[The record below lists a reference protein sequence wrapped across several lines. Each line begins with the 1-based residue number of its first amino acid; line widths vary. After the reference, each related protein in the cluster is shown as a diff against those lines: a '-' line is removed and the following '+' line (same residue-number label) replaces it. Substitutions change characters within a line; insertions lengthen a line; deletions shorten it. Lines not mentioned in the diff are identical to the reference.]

1 MPWVEI
7 LAYLTPKPVVD
18 TPARQQRPS
27 WVTPTLLAAIEAK
40 RNEKPAN
47 EHVLGADC
55 GGRRAYR
62 TFQIRLGSGN
72 RIPQ

>member
-40 RNEKPAN
+40 RND
-47 EHVLGADC
+47 H
-55 GGRRAYR
+55 
-62 TFQIRLGSGN
+62 
-72 RIPQ
+72 